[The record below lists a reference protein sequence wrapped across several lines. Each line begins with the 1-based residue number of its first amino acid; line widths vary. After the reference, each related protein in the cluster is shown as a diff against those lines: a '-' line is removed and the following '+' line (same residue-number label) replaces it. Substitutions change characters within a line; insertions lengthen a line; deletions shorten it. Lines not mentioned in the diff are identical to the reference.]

1 MRPLAVLTSLG
12 LLVTPAL
19 SQEPPD
25 AAEIGAIFC
34 AASLAGD
41 MAPVQDLLTPDLA
54 ETIAAALARNDE
66 IQAATP
72 DEKPPLGDG
81 VPWASWPDKP
91 DTCDTEVTEAYD
103 GAAMVNVTYGFTDA
117 PDANYTDTL
126 VLMQGDAGWAIDD
139 VVLVDNHTL
148 RGLIET
154 VFDH

>member
-1 MRPLAVLTSLG
+1 MRRHILFAALAITLPTAAFADNSTAEALAGTFCAAMLDGMTDPVT
-12 LLVTPAL
+12 LVTPDL
-19 SQEPPD
+19 GE
-25 AAEIGAIFC
+25 AI
-34 AASLAGD
+34 
-41 MAPVQDLLTPDLA
+41 
-54 ETIAAALARNDE
+54 ETALARNAE

-117 PDANYTDTL
+117 PDASYTDTL
-126 VLMQGDAGWAIDD
+126 VLMQGEAGWAIDD
-139 VVLVDNHTL
+139 VVLIDNQTL

-154 VFDH
+154 AFDH

>member
-1 MRPLAVLTSLG
+1 MRRHVLFAALVIALPTSALADNSTAEALAGTFCTAMVDGMVDPVT
-12 LLVTPAL
+12 LVTPDL
-19 SQEPPD
+19 GE
-25 AAEIGAIFC
+25 AI
-34 AASLAGD
+34 A
-41 MAPVQDLLTPDLA
+41 T
-54 ETIAAALARNDE
+54 ALARNDE